1 MAKQKTAK
9 KQGRGIKEFF
19 RKFLVSLKR
28 SPQNISLVALVA
40 AFFIYSLNLS
50 FIANTTARING
61 ANMGQCEFVAML
73 FSILAFVV
81 FLRTFPRRQKIKKVM
96 MGVLLGMLALL
107 IFVDAVYMMRIVE
120 ATTRTENTIIIDE
133 ASSYISVAYTIV
145 SMHVFFIA
153 ATAVLLIFLPLYSKL
168 IRKINTSIEV
178 EGNENMAAID
188 ISGDDNE

>member
-19 RKFLVSLKR
+19 RKFAVSLKR
-28 SPQNISLVALVA
+28 SPQNIPLVALLA

-50 FIANTTARING
+50 PIANTTAKINS

-81 FLRTFPRRQKIKKVM
+81 FLRTFPRRQKANKVM
-96 MGVLLGMLALL
+96 LGLLFLMLALL
-107 IFVDAVYMMRIVE
+107 VFVDAVYMMRIVE
-120 ATTRTENTIIIDE
+120 ATTREENRIVVDE
-133 ASSYISVAYTIV
+133 GTNYINVAYTIV
-145 SMHVFFIA
+145 SLHITFVI
-153 ATAVLLIFLPLYSKL
+153 ATAVLLAFLPLYSKA

-178 EGNENMAAID
+178 EGNENMVAID
-188 ISGDDNE
+188 IAEDNE